1 MKFRI
6 FNRLFKIDI
15 NTCQPEPHWKRQVI
29 NRVWDEYKTGRIHC
43 WHVNA
48 IDNRVNV
55 KMFNNGNLLYAFS
68 ENKLTAETGLMREL
82 SKGDVVFLYK
92 NENEGYSDMYQI
104 LGNAYLRIERRQT
117 DNSCYYAGRTVDIFL
132 TDGSTKERLLSET
145 EASQY
150 NLYTAIGNHTGHIT
164 CLLMAPLLKRMQK
177 TNPFG
182 LLKLLLK
189 CLQSENVMLLL
200 DYFDSDDI

>member
-1 MKFRI
+1 M
-6 FNRLFKIDI
+6 
-15 NTCQPEPHWKRQVI
+15 
-29 NRVWDEYKTGRIHC
+29 G
-43 WHVNA
+43 
-48 IDNRVNV
+48 
-55 KMFNNGNLLYAFS
+55 
-68 ENKLTAETGLMREL
+68 
-82 SKGDVVFLYK
+82 
-92 NENEGYSDMYQI
+92 
-104 LGNAYLRIERRQT
+104 QT

-132 TDGSTKERLLSET
+132 TDGSTKEQLLSET

-150 NLYTAIGNHTGHIT
+150 NLYTAIGNHTGHVT

-182 LLKLLLK
+182 LLKMLLK

>member
-6 FNRLFKIDI
+6 FNRLIKIDI

-29 NRVWDEYKTGRIHC
+29 NRVWDEYKTGR
-43 WHVNA
+43 
-48 IDNRVNV
+48 
-55 KMFNNGNLLYAFS
+55 
-68 ENKLTAETGLMREL
+68 

-104 LGNAYLRIERRQT
+104 LGNAYLRIERRQK

-132 TDGSTKERLLSET
+132 TDESTKERLLSET
-145 EASQY
+145 EASQC

-182 LLKLLLK
+182 LLKMLLK

>member
-1 MKFRI
+1 
-6 FNRLFKIDI
+6 
-15 NTCQPEPHWKRQVI
+15 
-29 NRVWDEYKTGRIHC
+29 
-43 WHVNA
+43 
-48 IDNRVNV
+48 
-55 KMFNNGNLLYAFS
+55 
-68 ENKLTAETGLMREL
+68 MREL

-177 TNPFG
+177 TNPIILILMTYNSIKNSIFAIETN
-182 LLKLLLK
+182 
-189 CLQSENVMLLL
+189 S
-200 DYFDSDDI
+200 

>member
-1 MKFRI
+1 MII
-6 FNRLFKIDI
+6 FLFLVTFMHQ
-15 NTCQPEPHWKRQVI
+15 NTK
-29 NRVWDEYKTGRIHC
+29 
-43 WHVNA
+43 
-48 IDNRVNV
+48 
-55 KMFNNGNLLYAFS
+55 
-68 ENKLTAETGLMREL
+68 
-82 SKGDVVFLYK
+82 
-92 NENEGYSDMYQI
+92 
-104 LGNAYLRIERRQT
+104 NAYLRIERRQT

-132 TDGSTKERLLSET
+132 TDESTKERLLSET

-182 LLKLLLK
+182 LLKTLLK

>member
-6 FNRLFKIDI
+6 LNRIINIDI
-15 NTCQPEPHWKRQVI
+15 NACQPEPRWKRQVI
-29 NRVWDEYKTGRIHC
+29 NRVWDDYIKGRIHC

-48 IDNRVNV
+48 IDYRVNA
-55 KMFNNGNLLYAFS
+55 KLLSDGELLFAFS
-68 ENKLTAETGLMREL
+68 ENKHTAATSRMREL
-82 SKGDVVFLYK
+82 KKGDVVFLYK

-182 LLKLLLK
+182 LLKMLLK
-189 CLQSENVMLLL
+189 CLQSETVMLLL

>member
-6 FNRLFKIDI
+6 FNRLIKIDI

-43 WHVNA
+43 WHVN
-48 IDNRVNV
+48 
-55 KMFNNGNLLYAFS
+55 
-68 ENKLTAETGLMREL
+68 
-82 SKGDVVFLYK
+82 

-132 TDGSTKERLLSET
+132 TDGSSKERLLSET

-182 LLKLLLK
+182 LLKMLLK